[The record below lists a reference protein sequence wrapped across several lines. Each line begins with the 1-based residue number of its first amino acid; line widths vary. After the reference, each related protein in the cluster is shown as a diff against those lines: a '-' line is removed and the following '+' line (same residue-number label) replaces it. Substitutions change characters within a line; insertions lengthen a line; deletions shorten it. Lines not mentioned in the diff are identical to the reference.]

1 MKKLLFLIILVA
13 FALSC
18 EDKNKSKIIELE
30 NRIDKLE
37 KELERLKNK
46 KPPIEDIQEDLAE
59 VVKKVYPVVVTIFTY
74 QKDGKEKT
82 PKVFRYFD
90 DINPFESESL
100 GSGFIIK
107 KDNRYLYIV
116 TNAHVIGKS
125 KKIVIK
131 FYNNYET
138 TAEIQG
144 IDQKTDIAVLK
155 VKLNKRIED
164 IEPAK
169 CGTIKEMKTGYFVIA
184 AGSPYSLGHT
194 FTFGIIS
201 ALGRTLGISTFENFI
216 QTDAAIN
223 PGDSGGPLLNLRGE
237 VIGMN
242 TAIIQTGQGLGFAI
256 PIDIVKPITE
266 ELIKYGRV
274 IRGWLGVLV
283 QNVSEKL
290 KEKYKIGYGVLVI
303 KVFENSPAQ
312 KAGIKVGDII
322 LKLDNVD
329 IENASKLKYL
339 ISQLKPD
346 KKVRLEI
353 LRNGKS
359 LSITVHIE
367 EFPSNQ

>member
-1 MKKLLFLIILVA
+1 MKRLLFLIILIA

-18 EDKNKSKIIELE
+18 EDKNKSKIVELE

-37 KELERLKNK
+37 KELEKLKNK

-82 PKVFRYFD
+82 PKVFKYFD

-116 TNAHVIGKS
+116 TNAHVIG
-125 KKIVIK
+125 
-131 FYNNYET
+131 
-138 TAEIQG
+138 
-144 IDQKTDIAVLK
+144 
-155 VKLNKRIED
+155 
-164 IEPAK
+164 
-169 CGTIKEMKTGYFVIA
+169 GTIKEMKTGFFVIA

-223 PGDSGGPLLNLRGE
+223 PGDSGGPLLNIRGE
-237 VIGMN
+237 VIGMS

-290 KEKYKIGYGVLVI
+290 KEKYKIDYGVLVI

-322 LKLDNVD
+322 LRLDGVD

-353 LRNGKS
+353 LRNGKPVF
-359 LSITVHIE
+359 ITVHIE